1 MVKIRNSLVTRIALP
16 FAILLLFTMGGLG
29 LYLTSYLQDTYLSL
43 LEENLLSDT
52 RLLADRLAVLMQEQ
66 PDDSAAL
73 VERIEQYSRTLG
85 VRITVIDSQGTVLA
99 ESYSVAAE
107 MENHLDR
114 PEIQRALQNQVSTE
128 IRYSDTL
135 QTQMLY
141 AAAPLQAGGERFGV
155 VRLAISLQSVK
166 RSEST
171 LLSTILF
178 ATGVATLLAILLA
191 VLISTYT
198 FRPLKRL
205 TETAQQVASGD
216 LIQIGASY
224 RQDEIGQLH
233 RAVQHMATRL
243 KGQIDELST
252 ERTKLEIVLANM
264 SDGIIIADENG
275 IVQLTN
281 PAALSMFHT
290 TDEEAYQKTLV
301 EVVRHHQLVDLWR
314 HSMRSGEQET
324 TTLELAPDRLFIQG
338 IATPLRQS
346 IPGATLLV
354 FQDLTHVR
362 RLETVRRDFVSNVS
376 HELRTPLASLK
387 ALSETLQEGALED
400 PPAARRFLQRME
412 TEIDNLTQMVQ
423 ELLELSRI
431 ESNKVPLRRTSIT
444 PCDLAS
450 PAVER
455 MQLQAGRAG
464 IRLEIDCPDSLPAV
478 KADPERI
485 EQVLVNLIHNAIKFT
500 QPGGQI
506 SVNARREQNQ
516 VVFSIQDTGVGIP
529 SEAINRIFE
538 RFYKTDRSRSGG
550 GTGLGLSISRHLI
563 EAHGGR
569 IWAESVEGKGSTF
582 CFTLP
587 IF

>member
-1 MVKIRNSLVTRIALP
+1 MMKVRNSLVMQIALP
-16 FAILLLFTMGGLG
+16 FAILLLLTMGALG
-29 LYLTSYLQDTYLSL
+29 LYLSSYLQETYLNL
-43 LEENLLSDT
+43 LENNLLSDT
-52 RLLADRLAVLMQEQ
+52 RLIADRLSVLMQEQ
-66 PDDSAAL
+66 PGDSAAL
-73 VERIEQYSRTLG
+73 MDRIEQYSRTLG
-85 VRITVIDSQGTVLA
+85 LRVTVIDDKGTVLA
-99 ESYSVAAE
+99 ETYSVASE
-107 MENHLDR
+107 MENHFDR
-114 PEIQRALQNQVSTE
+114 PEIQRALQNQVTAE
-128 IRYSDTL
+128 IRFSETL
-135 QTQMLY
+135 QTRMLY
-141 AAAPLQAGGERFGV
+141 AAAPLQIAGGKVGV
-155 VRLAISLQSVK
+155 VRLAVSLQSIQK
-166 RSEST
+166 SENM
-171 LLSTILF
+171 LLRTVLI

-191 VLISTYT
+191 ILVSTYT
-198 FRPLKRL
+198 VRPLQRL

-216 LIQIGASY
+216 LTQVGPSY
-224 RQDEIGQLH
+224 RQDEVGQLH
-233 RAVQHMATRL
+233 RAVQHMAAQL
-243 KGQIDELST
+243 KDQIDELST

-264 SDGIIIADENG
+264 SDGIIIADESG
-275 IVQLTN
+275 TVQLTN
-281 PAALSMFHT
+281 PAALGMFHT

-314 HSMRSGEQET
+314 RSVRSGEQET
-324 TTLELAPDRLFIQG
+324 TTLELPPDRLFIQG

-354 FQDLTHVR
+354 FQDLTRLR

-431 ESNKVPLRRTSIT
+431 ESNKVPLRRSPIN
-444 PCDLAS
+444 PCELAS

-455 MQLQAGRAG
+455 MQMQAGRAG
-464 IRLEIDCPDSLPAV
+464 IQLQMDCPGELPAV

-500 QPGGQI
+500 PPGGQI
-506 SVNARREQNQ
+506 LVTASREQNQ
-516 VVFSIQDTGVGIP
+516 VVFSIKDTGVGIP
-529 SEAINRIFE
+529 PEAINRIFE

-569 IWAESVEGKGSTF
+569 IWAESVEGKGSSLT
-582 CFTLP
+582 FTLP
-587 IF
+587 IA